1 MLNRP
6 PACSCADFGESSCWQ
21 PFFVYLLWILVS
33 GPLSSFLDK
42 LLDTLFLSTA
52 KIHVPEDITPLLQT
66 FLVSLLFR
74 VSHYHRSLIFS
85 LLWLSRYARIQLL
98 FFADYLANTPLRRNT
113 LPVFITVPHRT
124 ATGAAFSRLY
134 RWLTTPWKETINL
147 NTNVFIHLASIP
159 SP

>member
-6 PACSCADFGESSCWQ
+6 PACSCADFGERSCWQ

-113 LPVFITVPHRT
+113 LPVFYY
-124 ATGAAFSRLY
+124 G
-134 RWLTTPWKETINL
+134 TTPHSHWGSVFSPLPVINNAL
-147 NTNVFIHLASIP
+147 KRNHKSKH
-159 SP
+159 